1 MQHAIGN
8 ADTLARNV
16 GTTRVEAAVSIGIAA
31 ILADDLSP
39 DAVLTRS
46 GTAPDQATTEGGH
59 RGPLAAAPA

>member
-1 MQHAIGN
+1 MQHAIGK

-16 GTTRVEAAVSIGIAA
+16 GITRVAAAVSIGIAA

-46 GTAPDQATTEGGH
+46 GAALDQAKTEGGH
-59 RGPLAAAPA
+59 RGPLAPAPA